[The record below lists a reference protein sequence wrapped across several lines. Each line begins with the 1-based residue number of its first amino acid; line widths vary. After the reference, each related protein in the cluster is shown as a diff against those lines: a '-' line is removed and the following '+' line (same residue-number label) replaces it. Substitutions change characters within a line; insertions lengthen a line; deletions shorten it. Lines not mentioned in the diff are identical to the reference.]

1 MIYLKKRALA
11 FGFQKKFAPSWI
23 RIHIFHVNPD
33 ADPGGKSFA
42 DPDPKRLM
50 ECL

>member
-1 MIYLKKRALA
+1 
-11 FGFQKKFAPSWI
+11 
-23 RIHIFHVNPD
+23 VNPD

-50 ECL
+50 ECLWKMSN